1 MQNIITLTINPAID
15 VNTSVDNFVPERKL
29 RCSYPR
35 REPGGGGINVSR
47 AIKKLGG
54 ESTALYTSGGL
65 SGKMLQELLDNEG
78 LTHTPV
84 TVSDST
90 RENVI
95 VFEVSSALQ
104 YRLCMPGPKLKH
116 DELNGC
122 LDVISAIRPK
132 PDYIVVSG
140 SLPPDAPANYYAQ
153 VARIGNEMG
162 SRVIVDTQG
171 EPLRLAVDEGL
182 FMVKPNLREL
192 SQLTDC
198 ELKNEKEIEEAARK
212 VVHDGKSKI
221 VVISLGAGGA
231 LMVTDETVEYFKSP
245 TVPIKSKVGA
255 GDSMVGAI
263 VLKLAQ
269 ENCIKDA
276 VAYGVAAGAAA
287 VMTPGTELCRLEDTE
302 RLFREIR

>member
-1 MQNIITLTINPAID
+1 MKNILTLTINPAID

-35 REPGGGGINVSR
+35 REPGGGGINASR
-47 AIKKLGG
+47 AIRKLGG
-54 ESTALYTSGGL
+54 ESRALYTSGGL
-65 SGKMLQELLDNEG
+65 TGKMLEELLDDEG
-78 LTHTPV
+78 LKHTPV

-95 VFEVSSALQ
+95 VFEESSSLQ
-104 YRLCMPGPKLKH
+104 YRLCMPGPRLTS
-116 DELNGC
+116 DELNRC
-122 LDVISAIRPK
+122 LDEISAVRPK

-140 SLPPDAPANYYAQ
+140 SLPPDVPADYYAR
-153 VARIGNEMG
+153 VARLGNKMG
-162 SRVIVDTQG
+162 SRVIVDTKG
-171 EPLRLAVDEGL
+171 EPFRLALDEGL
-182 FMVKPNLREL
+182 FMIKPNITELGQLAGREL
-192 SQLTDC
+192 RD
-198 ELKNEKEIEEAARK
+198 EKEIEEAARST
-212 VVHDGKSKI
+212 VRDGKSEI

-231 LMVTDETVEYFKSP
+231 LMAAGEAFEYFKAP

-255 GDSMVGAI
+255 GDSMVGAM
-263 VLKLAQ
+263 VLKLA
-269 ENCIKDA
+269 EGSSLREA